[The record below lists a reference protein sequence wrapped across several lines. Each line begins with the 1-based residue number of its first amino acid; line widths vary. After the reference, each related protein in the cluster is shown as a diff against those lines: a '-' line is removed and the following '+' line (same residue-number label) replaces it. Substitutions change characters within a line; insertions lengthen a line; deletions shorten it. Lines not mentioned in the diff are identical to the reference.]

1 MAWGSD
7 FGRSFGV
14 DATRRLVESGQL
26 ERVARVALGRRA
38 PLDVA
43 AWTSVGR
50 RSIKWLVVAA
60 LVYRV
65 GSEVCTLVARLA
77 SDDALP
83 EPSGPG
89 IEYWV

>member
-1 MAWGSD
+1 MAWGSE

-14 DATRRLVESGQL
+14 DTTRRLVESGQL
-26 ERVARVALGRRA
+26 ERVARIALGRRA

-50 RSIKWLVVAA
+50 QSIKWLVVAA

-65 GSEVCTLVARLA
+65 GSALVAKLA
-77 SDDALP
+77 SDDELP

-89 IEYWV
+89 IEYWI